1 MRDLQVIRVVWLGL
15 IAIVGILAVQT
26 YWGITT
32 WTANESDVNQK
43 IHLALRRVAESL
55 AVANGT
61 VLPTGNIIRKR
72 SANYYLV
79 NIAYEI
85 DANLLEFYLRKELE
99 ALTVNLDFEY
109 AIFDCSTDEMVY
121 GAYCAY
127 EPAKKAP
134 KISKSMPGYHA
145 FTYYFAVKFPGR
157 SSFLWGQFQV
167 VLFFSVILFI
177 TIVFF
182 SYSLFVIIRQK
193 WLFEQQKDFIN
204 NMTHEFKTPIAS
216 IQIAADYF
224 LNHQQIKENERLLR
238 YSKIIKDQNLR
249 LNEHIERLLQ
259 LARFENNGFNLKLE
273 TIQVIPFLTEIVSA
287 ESIRF
292 QNLGGRLAFEYSS
305 DDVEIDA
312 DKFHLTNT
320 LSSLLD
326 NAAKFSTKEVFALLR
341 FEKTKQMLIITIID
355 HGIGIPTDF
364 KDKVFDKFFRVP
376 TQAISEVKGF
386 GIGLYY
392 VKEVCKAHKWKVN
405 IKNRLPLDGTEINLL
420 IPLKSSI

>member
-1 MRDLQVIRVVWLGL
+1 MRDLQVIRIVWLGL

-134 KISKSMPGYHA
+134 EISKSMPGYHA

-167 VLFFSVILFI
+167 VLFFSVILFV

-216 IQIAADYF
+216 IQIATDYF

-292 QNLGGRLAFEYSS
+292 KNLGGRLAFEYSS
-305 DDVEIDA
+305 DDLEIVA

-326 NAAKFSTKEVFALLR
+326 NASKFSTKEVYALLR
-341 FEKTKQMLIITIID
+341 VEKTKEMLIISIID
-355 HGIGIPTDF
+355 HGIGIPKDF

-392 VKEVCKAHKWKVN
+392 VKEVCKAHKWKVK

>member
-1 MRDLQVIRVVWLGL
+1 MRDLQVIRIVWLGL

-32 WTANESDVNQK
+32 WTANESDINQK
-43 IHLALRRVAESL
+43 IHLALQRVAENL

-61 VLPTGNIIRKR
+61 VLPTGNVIRKR

-99 ALTVNLDFEY
+99 ALTINLDFEY

-127 EPAKKAP
+127 EPTKKAP
-134 KISKSMPGYHA
+134 QISTSMPGYHA

-157 SSFLWGQFQV
+157 SGFLWEQFQV
-167 VLFFSVILFI
+167 VLFFSFILFL
-177 TIVFF
+177 TIIFF
-182 SYSLFVIIRQK
+182 SYSLFVILRQK

-216 IQIAADYF
+216 IQIATDYF
-224 LNHQQIKENERLLR
+224 LHHNQIKENSRLLQ
-238 YSKIIKDQNLR
+238 YSKIIREQNLR

-259 LARFENNGFNLKLE
+259 LARFENNGYNLKLE
-273 TIQVIPFLTEIVSA
+273 PIEIVSFLKEMVNA

-292 QNLGGRLAFEYSS
+292 QNMGGSLEFECQINKM
-305 DDVEIDA
+305 EIIA

-326 NAAKFSTKEVFALLR
+326 NAAKFSKNEVFALLKA
-341 FEKTKQMLIITIID
+341 EKWNQVLIISVID
-355 HGIGIPTDF
+355 HGIGIPKDF
-364 KDKVFDKFFRVP
+364 LEKVFEKFFRVP

-392 VKEVCKAHKWKVN
+392 VKEVCKAHKWK
-405 IKNRLPLDGTEINLL
+405 IKIKDRSPFDGTEINLI
-420 IPLKSSI
+420 IPLKN

>member
-1 MRDLQVIRVVWLGL
+1 
-15 IAIVGILAVQT
+15 
-26 YWGITT
+26 
-32 WTANESDVNQK
+32 
-43 IHLALRRVAESL
+43 
-55 AVANGT
+55 
-61 VLPTGNIIRKR
+61 
-72 SANYYLV
+72 
-79 NIAYEI
+79 
-85 DANLLEFYLRKELE
+85 
-99 ALTVNLDFEY
+99 
-109 AIFDCSTDEMVY
+109 
-121 GAYCAY
+121 
-127 EPAKKAP
+127 
-134 KISKSMPGYHA
+134 
-145 FTYYFAVKFPGR
+145 
-157 SSFLWGQFQV
+157 
-167 VLFFSVILFI
+167 
-177 TIVFF
+177 
-182 SYSLFVIIRQK
+182 
-193 WLFEQQKDFIN
+193 
-204 NMTHEFKTPIAS
+204 MTHEFKTPIAS

-341 FEKTKQMLIITIID
+341 VEKTKQMLIITIID

>member
-1 MRDLQVIRVVWLGL
+1 
-15 IAIVGILAVQT
+15 
-26 YWGITT
+26 
-32 WTANESDVNQK
+32 
-43 IHLALRRVAESL
+43 
-55 AVANGT
+55 
-61 VLPTGNIIRKR
+61 
-72 SANYYLV
+72 
-79 NIAYEI
+79 
-85 DANLLEFYLRKELE
+85 
-99 ALTVNLDFEY
+99 
-109 AIFDCSTDEMVY
+109 
-121 GAYCAY
+121 
-127 EPAKKAP
+127 
-134 KISKSMPGYHA
+134 MPGYHA

-167 VLFFSVILFI
+167 VLFFSVILFV
-177 TIVFF
+177 TIIFF
-182 SYSLFVIIRQK
+182 SYSLFVIVRQK

-216 IQIAADYF
+216 IQIATDYF
-224 LNHQQIKENERLLR
+224 LNHQRIKENERLLR

-273 TIQVIPFLTEIVSA
+273 NIQIIPFLKDIVSA

-292 QNLGGRLAFEYSS
+292 QNLGGTLAFEHSL
-305 DDVEIDA
+305 DDIDIVA

-326 NAAKFSTKEVFALLR
+326 NAAKFSTKEVYALLR
-341 FEKTKQMLIITIID
+341 VEKTKQMLIISIID
-355 HGIGIPTDF
+355 QGIGIPKDF

-392 VKEVCKAHKWKVN
+392 VKEVCKAHKWKIN
-405 IKNRLPLDGTEINLL
+405 IKSRFPLDGTEINLL
-420 IPLKSSI
+420 IPLKSNI

>member
-1 MRDLQVIRVVWLGL
+1 MRDLQVIRIVWLGL

-134 KISKSMPGYHA
+134 EISKSMPGYHA

-167 VLFFSVILFI
+167 VLFFSVILFV
-177 TIVFF
+177 TIIFF
-182 SYSLFVIIRQK
+182 SYSLFVIVRQK

-216 IQIAADYF
+216 IQIATDYF
-224 LNHQQIKENERLLR
+224 LNHQRIKENERLLR

-273 TIQVIPFLTEIVSA
+273 IIQIIPFLKDIVSA

-292 QNLGGRLAFEYSS
+292 QNLGGTLA
-305 DDVEIDA
+305 
-312 DKFHLTNT
+312 
-320 LSSLLD
+320 
-326 NAAKFSTKEVFALLR
+326 STKEVYALLKV
-341 FEKTKQMLIITIID
+341 EKTKQMLIISIID
-355 HGIGIPTDF
+355 QGIGIPKDF

-392 VKEVCKAHKWKVN
+392 VKEVCKAHKWKIN
-405 IKNRLPLDGTEINLL
+405 IKSRFPLDGTEINLL
-420 IPLKSSI
+420 IPLKSNI

>member
-1 MRDLQVIRVVWLGL
+1 MRDLQVIRIVWLGL

-32 WTANESDVNQK
+32 WTANESDIDQK
-43 IHLALRRVAESL
+43 IHLALPRVAENL

-61 VLPTGNIIRKR
+61 VLPTGNVIRKR

-85 DANLLEFYLRKELE
+85 DASLLEFYLRKELE

-127 EPAKKAP
+127 EPTKKAP
-134 KISKSMPGYHA
+134 QISTSMPGYHA

-157 SSFLWGQFQV
+157 SGFLWEQFQV

-177 TIVFF
+177 TIIFF
-182 SYSLFVIIRQK
+182 SYSLFVILRQK

-216 IQIAADYF
+216 IQIATDYF
-224 LNHQQIKENERLLR
+224 LHHQKIKENERLLQ
-238 YSKIIKDQNLR
+238 YSKIIKEQNLR

-273 TIQVIPFLTEIVSA
+273 PVKMVSFLTEIVSA

-292 QNLGGRLAFEYSS
+292 QNKGGKLEFECLT
-305 DDVEIDA
+305 DEVEIMV
-312 DKFHLTNT
+312 DKFHLANT

-326 NAAKFSTKEVFALLR
+326 NAAKFSTHEVFALLKI
-341 FEKTKQMLIITIID
+341 EKINQALIVSVID
-355 HGIGIPTDF
+355 HGIGIPADF
-364 KDKVFDKFFRVP
+364 REKVFEKFFRVP
-376 TQAISEVKGF
+376 TKAISEVKGF

-392 VKEVCKAHKWKVN
+392 VKEVCKAHKWKIS
-405 IKNRLPLDGTEINLL
+405 IKNRFPFEGTEINLH
-420 IPLKSSI
+420 IPIKC